1 MINRGRRSVSQRD
14 FLTYPLW
21 IEILKEKF
29 AFVENVSF
37 NSNEN
42 RNEDRQVYFNLIS
55 NQISGLNG
63 KATD

>member
-14 FLTYPLW
+14 FLIYPRW

-37 NSNEN
+37 NSNEG
-42 RNEDRQVYFNLIS
+42 RQVDKRDARI
-55 NQISGLNG
+55 I
-63 KATD
+63 